1 MATRVCDER
10 IERLRM
16 KIFLIGLIWF
26 VTQRF
31 CQLVEAEVA
40 LRYNRYV
47 AYVVVELDIVADVL
61 WPSKSVKS
69 WIKCVTGVI
78 LSFVLLGCITK
89 PQTDCVVISFAVY
102 YGS

>member
-69 WIKCVTGVI
+69 WIKYNR
-78 LSFVLLGCITK
+78 S
-89 PQTDCVVISFAVY
+89 DR
-102 YGS
+102 